1 VNHAPP
7 IIPLPAALERQA
19 GEFVLSPQTVIMAD
33 ETNQQNAIYLRELL
47 APPTGFA
54 LPIQTDG
61 PGRTHVIRLAT
72 TPSLGK
78 EGYTL
83 TISPHAIRI
92 QASDTAGVLYGIQTL
107 RQLLPPQIEKHTL
120 VSDVAWQ
127 VPCLEIRDAPQFSWR
142 GYMLDV
148 GRHFHD
154 KATIQRTLDLMAL
167 QKLNVLH
174 WHLTEDQGW
183 RIEIKQYPRLT
194 EIGSRRK
201 GTTPG
206 VIGWHDGIPHAGFYT
221 QEDIREVVAYAAER
235 HITIVPEIEMP
246 GHSLAALA
254 SYPELSCTGL
264 RENCP

>member
-1 VNHAPP
+1 VNYAPP

-19 GEFVLSPQTVIMAD
+19 GEFVLSPQTVIVAD
-33 ETNQQNAIYLRELL
+33 EANQQNAIYLRELL
-47 APPTGFA
+47 APPTGYA
-54 LPIQTDG
+54 LPVQMENSAQVN
-61 PGRTHVIRLAT
+61 VIRLT
-72 TPSLGK
+72 TAPSVGK

-83 TISPHAIRI
+83 TISPKAISTS
-92 QASDTAGVLYGIQTL
+92 ASDSAGIFYGIQTL
-107 RQLLPPQIEKHTL
+107 RQLLPAKIEKRTL
-120 VSDVAWQ
+120 VSDVVWRA
-127 VPCLEIRDAPQFSWR
+127 PCVEIQDAPRFSWR
-142 GYMLDV
+142 GHMLDV

-154 KATIQRTLDLMAL
+154 KGTIKRTLDLMAL

-206 VIGWHDGIPHAGFYT
+206 IIGLHDGIPHDGFYT
-221 QEDIREVVAYAAER
+221 QEDIRQVVAYAAER
-235 HITIVPEIEMP
+235 HITVVPEIEMP

>member
-1 VNHAPP
+1 
-7 IIPLPAALERQA
+7 
-19 GEFVLSPQTVIMAD
+19 MAD
-33 ETNQQNAIYLRELL
+33 EANQQNAIYLRELL